1 MFLAPEPKPLPAA
14 ALFKAY
20 DEVLPQHG
28 IDPDSDNHLSRLIFR
43 VGGEQGPGS
52 LIDKFQAILSRMGI
66 VLEFGENSTVSVDPS
81 ESLPQSPE
89 PSESSRISITKNR
102 QESTNVPAPATSHDG
117 FPASPSQSARFSQ
130 QIRRVH
136 PSLNV
141 RNDMRIS
148 SWASGQHHDL
158 TKITEESPEKLE
170 RESIIQQQLNQPRPQ
185 ALQRPALLSILDRW
199 REASGESGP
208 PTAAKST
215 AESEAKSEV
224 PHASV
229 QAPEVVGNEPGVSRL
244 AWDRASTKV
253 GDQQSEASSR
263 PVIDKTRKVP
273 DPFTSPRKLVTTPKH
288 TPRPAVTEAEAQ
300 PLWERAARAREIYL
314 ASKTFN
320 LWVEKTATR
329 LEREAIARRHMI
341 RFRCFH
347 GWSRTPS
354 SRAPAADHLRSLT
367 AVQKLQRAVAS
378 HEAQLS
384 NAALAIAQSHR
395 LGRARRALGI
405 WISDTAQHKARHQMT
420 SRVRLNVLTWWS
432 SQASQGDMLAG
443 IGRRSGQCHSALG
456 AIETWARK
464 SRSESQHHEI
474 SKTIGQVRPMAICLE
489 AWQEQT
495 EIRRRA
501 DAYRIRSLQA
511 KALHAISGW
520 SLQAREQ
527 AYIWNSEYTSVT
539 RVLELWRRKAAE
551 SRRTLSE
558 ANLHNERFCKLNF
571 LSKMQRTQATGLHLR
586 NYSSRASLFIM
597 ANKMLDVMHY
607 EYERQVQMK
616 KNETIQRLKAKYK
629 EASGKRKR
637 RLFSNALGHWR
648 SAAKQRE
655 QLQIQASELRAQTDF
670 RTAVRALDQWRNA
683 TAEEGELYSISGLYR
698 INGWLNAWVDG
709 VTRIEQR
716 HLFAQDEWSRRQK
729 HYCLKN
735 WTKSSLQNGGQ
746 AHTAARVQ
754 QRYALEKRSQ
764 ALQRWQQLATSLPP
778 NTSRQMPII
787 SRSEPRPAFR
797 QAWTSARPQNKSRFH
812 SNQGTPLGP
821 METPTRWTGS
831 ALPMNKSI
839 ISRPMPA
846 LRETDEQ
853 LSSSSSVVG
862 DEEEVVMRHD
872 TLTPR
877 PLRWQTTQS
886 SILRSTPLSST
897 TTPRAPVP
905 SHFRPASGAQGG
917 SVSNRATPI
926 STQDTPIP
934 AKPWSGGSRLGAV
947 PGASSATSVSRW
959 QSASFMTSNLANM
972 GNAVTPVQP
981 RLRDIS
987 VEDPS
992 KSPPVTG
999 DQNRPDWPAT
1009 ADRYKPPRSRPTT
1022 LSQSENAYGR
1032 SPRQAQ

>member
-1 MFLAPEPKPLPAA
+1 
-14 ALFKAY
+14 
-20 DEVLPQHG
+20 
-28 IDPDSDNHLSRLIFR
+28 
-43 VGGEQGPGS
+43 
-52 LIDKFQAILSRMGI
+52 MGI
-66 VLEFGENSTVSVDPS
+66 VLEFGENSTVSVDLS

-89 PSESSRISITKNR
+89 PSESSRISITQNR
-102 QESTNVPAPATSHDG
+102 QEPINAPAPAASHDDP
-117 FPASPSQSARFSQ
+117 PASPSQSGRFSQ
-130 QIRRVH
+130 QIRRLH
-136 PSLNV
+136 PPLNV
-141 RNDMRIS
+141 RHDMRIS

-199 REASGESGP
+199 RDASADSGP
-208 PTAAKST
+208 PTAPKST
-215 AESEAKSEV
+215 VELEAQSEV

-229 QAPEVVGNEPGVSRL
+229 QAPEVAGNEPGVARS

-263 PVIDKTRKVP
+263 PVIDETRKVP
-273 DPFTSPRKLVTTPKH
+273 DPFVSPRKLITTPKH

-300 PLWERAARAREIYL
+300 LLWERAARAREIYL

-384 NAALAIAQSHR
+384 NAALAIAQSRR
-395 LGRARRALGI
+395 LELARRALGI
-405 WISDTAQHKARHQMT
+405 WISDTAQHKSRHQMT

-443 IGRRSGQCHSALG
+443 ISRRFGQRHSALG
-456 AIETWARK
+456 AIETWAQK
-464 SRSESQHHEI
+464 SRLESQHHEI
-474 SKTIGQVRPMAICLE
+474 SRTIGQVRPMAICLE
-489 AWQEQT
+489 AWQERT

-527 AYIWNSEYTSVT
+527 AYIWNLEYTSVT

-558 ANLHNERFCKLNF
+558 AKLHSENFCKLNF
-571 LSKMQRTQATGLHLR
+571 LGKMQRTQATGLHLR

-616 KNETIQRLKAKYK
+616 KHETIQQLKAKYK

-637 RLFSNALGHWR
+637 RLFSNVLEHWR

-670 RTAVRALDQWRNA
+670 RTAIRAVDIWRNA
-683 TAEEGELYSISGLYR
+683 TARESELYSISGLYR

-709 VTRIEQR
+709 VARIEQQ
-716 HLFAQDEWSRRQK
+716 HLFAQDEWSRRRK

-735 WTKSSLQNGGQ
+735 WTKSALQNGGQ

-778 NTSRQMPII
+778 NGSRRMPSI
-787 SRSEPRPAFR
+787 SKSEPRPGFR
-797 QAWTSARPQNKSRFH
+797 QAWTSLSARPQNRSRFH

-853 LSSSSSVVG
+853 LSSSSSVGG
-862 DEEEVVMRHD
+862 DEEEDAMGHNAIGHNAM
-872 TLTPR
+872 TPK
-877 PLRWQTTQS
+877 PLRWQSTQR

-897 TTPRAPVP
+897 TTPKAPVP
-905 SHFRPASGAQGG
+905 SHLRPTSGAQVGIL
-917 SVSNRATPI
+917 SNRATPR
-926 STQDTPIP
+926 STQDTPNP
-934 AKPWSGGSRLGAV
+934 TKPWSGASRLGAA
-947 PGASSATSVSRW
+947 PGAASATSASGW
-959 QSASFMTSNLANM
+959 QSASFMGSHLTNM
-972 GNAVTPVQP
+972 GTAVTPIP
-981 RLRDIS
+981 SRLRDLS
-987 VEDPS
+987 AEDPS

-999 DQNRPDWPAT
+999 EQNRPDWPAT
-1009 ADRYKPPRSRPTT
+1009 TDRYKPPRPRPTT
-1022 LSQSENAYGR
+1022 LSQSENAYSR
-1032 SPRQAQ
+1032 NLRQQQQQ